1 MCCRRCLE
9 PHVPPLLKRVC
20 TRSTQLISTTSG
32 GTERSTQPISTTSG
46 GAERVQRDAYGAHM
60 RARENAAIQRGV
72 ASRWPDPGACVPTRP
87 AIGLHF
93 PPRTCQTT
101 CTYRSAPAGH
111 GTAVQLEPGPSN
123 IAGPPERS
131 VGRALALELGPRL
144 LLRSAARAQHNA
156 QARAEHI
163 SLHMCH
169 VTSNQNIYHVRYRS
183 TIISLYGCHIRS
195 QFRHRT

>member
-131 VGRALALELGPRL
+131 VGRALVYVVSSSGLGSSCAAL
-144 LLRSAARAQHNA
+144 RAHNTTLKPA
-156 QARAEHI
+156 PSTSVCTCVMSQA
-163 SLHMCH
+163 
-169 VTSNQNIYHVRYRS
+169 TKIY
-183 TIISLYGCHIRS
+183 T
-195 QFRHRT
+195 T